1 MVAVETDQE
10 YFKKRNST
18 ALAAAQSDN
27 PNNML
32 LAVANLS
39 DQPVTVKKGEVVGK
53 VQCSSRIKG
62 CPQANYTWSQISRM
76 RRSLE
81 QIKQFEVNSRTKS
94 INRFNSKKI
103 TKCQTQF
110 KRDG

>member
-1 MVAVETDQE
+1 MKYFLNNKQISEQIPDHLLEIREPTKYFVPAETICPSCSTVFDKQHDVA
-10 YFKKRNST
+10 
-18 ALAAAQSDN
+18 
-27 PNNML
+27 
-32 LAVANLS
+32 
-39 DQPVTVKKGEVVGK
+39 
-53 VQCSSRIKG
+53 CSSRIKG

-94 INRFNSKKI
+94 INSFNSKKI

>member
-1 MVAVETDQE
+1 
-10 YFKKRNST
+10 
-18 ALAAAQSDN
+18 
-27 PNNML
+27 ML
-32 LAVANLS
+32 TYQQQFAI
-39 DQPVTVKKGEVVGK
+39 KCGELQTELYICRFELVLCLPAYSIHYTW
-53 VQCSSRIKG
+53 CSSRIKG

-94 INRFNSKKI
+94 NNSYNSKKI

>member
-1 MVAVETDQE
+1 MFVFFITS
-10 YFKKRNST
+10 FT
-18 ALAAAQSDN
+18 F
-27 PNNML
+27 
-32 LAVANLS
+32 
-39 DQPVTVKKGEVVGK
+39 
-53 VQCSSRIKG
+53 CSSRIKG

-81 QIKQFEVNSRTKS
+81 RIKQFEVNSRTKS
-94 INRFNSKKI
+94 INSFNHGFNSKKI

>member
-1 MVAVETDQE
+1 MHT
-10 YFKKRNST
+10 Y
-18 ALAAAQSDN
+18 
-27 PNNML
+27 
-32 LAVANLS
+32 
-39 DQPVTVKKGEVVGK
+39 
-53 VQCSSRIKG
+53 CSSRIKG

-94 INRFNSKKI
+94 INSYNSTKI

-110 KRDG
+110 KRDGQL

>member
-1 MVAVETDQE
+1 MSSKFESAALV
-10 YFKKRNST
+10 FCKKNVQNKIRN
-18 ALAAAQSDN
+18 
-27 PNNML
+27 
-32 LAVANLS
+32 
-39 DQPVTVKKGEVVGK
+39 
-53 VQCSSRIKG
+53 SRIKG

-81 QIKQFEVNSRTKS
+81 QIKQYEVNSRTKS
-94 INRFNSKKI
+94 INSYNSKKI

>member
-1 MVAVETDQE
+1 MV
-10 YFKKRNST
+10 
-18 ALAAAQSDN
+18 
-27 PNNML
+27 
-32 LAVANLS
+32 
-39 DQPVTVKKGEVVGK
+39 VTGFTYIKFCPENFTEEKPHHSRLWVYAT
-53 VQCSSRIKG
+53 CSSRIKG

-94 INRFNSKKI
+94 INSFNSKKI
-103 TKCQTQF
+103 TKCQIQF

>member
-1 MVAVETDQE
+1 MREKLTNN
-10 YFKKRNST
+10 K
-18 ALAAAQSDN
+18 
-27 PNNML
+27 PNY
-32 LAVANLS
+32 
-39 DQPVTVKKGEVVGK
+39 DYYG
-53 VQCSSRIKG
+53 CSSRIKG

-94 INRFNSKKI
+94 INSFNSKKI